1 MCWLASVSNGI
12 EMPPVAGE
20 LIGVSI
26 PQSSQARLH
35 RDNRTNEWGECKW
48 DPRDQVLEQRHF
60 VLTAVPESTRS
71 MRTWFCGVQW
81 KQTCWRMAL
90 CIYRHNQ
97 FTLTPTWCYRRGR
110 DRLPYGA
117 IRCVRDIQ
125 MDLNKRA
132 SKALFMLNTNQVIAD
147 KGAVDDPNVAME
159 EVHRPDGWIEKNAGK
174 ELTIRRDTDAAT
186 GQLQMMTLDAQT
198 IQKSVGISPR
208 TWGARP
214 MRTQALPSRGART
227 KAASPPR
234 SHSTTSCWPS
244 RPGPETTEHGRAVL
258 HRGKVIRL
266 TGASGQDGGEDQPTR
281 AGNRMWKRALPE
293 RHHQVHG
300 RLRGVRAGLQR

>member
-1 MCWLASVSNGI
+1 M
-12 EMPPVAGE
+12 
-20 LIGVSI
+20 
-26 PQSSQARLH
+26 
-35 RDNRTNEWGECKW
+35 
-48 DPRDQVLEQRHF
+48 
-60 VLTAVPESTRS
+60 
-71 MRTWFCGVQW
+71 
-81 KQTCWRMAL
+81 
-90 CIYRHNQ
+90 
-97 FTLTPTWCYRRGR
+97 
-110 DRLPYGA
+110 
-117 IRCVRDIQ
+117 
-125 MDLNKRA
+125 
-132 SKALFMLNTNQVIAD
+132 
-147 KGAVDDPNVAME
+147 DDPNVAME

-258 HRGKVIRL
+258 HRGKGDPPDRRQGKMEV
-266 TGASGQDGGEDQPTR
+266 GEDQPTQ
-281 AGNRMWKRALPE
+281 AATEWKRALPE
-293 RHHQVHG
+293 RHHRVHG
-300 RLRGVRAGLQR
+300 RLRGVRRDYNGSLRQAMFESMNAIVQKLPPEIGLRLFAMAMDYSDLPNADEIASEIRRMVGARDPDEPMTPEEAQQQEQDMRQRLEAMEVQRQQSALAVENNVPRCANSTPRPPRSRPGRNRPARM